1 MTFNEELVTN
11 DIQIIDQTFYM
22 NKREIE
28 NIVVQNVIT
37 LGLLLLT
44 NGSI

>member
-28 NIVVQNVIT
+28 KYC
-37 LGLLLLT
+37 
-44 NGSI
+44 SRM